1 VTIPEKKRRGRPR
14 TTEPAEG
21 PLQAQDSPAFDAPAS
36 VADRRKK
43 SVSVIQR
50 RLKGGTLFSAPSQQT
65 PLKNKMMRTRW
76 FNRGISDDRFFVAE
90 NQRGWIKVHRTD
102 VESLD
107 AVSGYDVTSEGYITR
122 GPRGQEMLYMM
133 DKRDYEAIQAAKQ
146 AANTKR
152 LASARTMRDATA
164 DAAAAQFGD
173 EAGDFIAKDETVL
186 ETWRG
191 PDG

>member
-1 VTIPEKKRRGRPR
+1 MTTETRKRGRPR
-14 TTEPAEG
+14 KEAPTDSG
-21 PLQAQDSPAFDAPAS
+21 PLPAQDSPSFDAPAT
-36 VADRRKK
+36 VTDRRKK
-43 SVSVIQR
+43 SVNVIQR
-50 RLKGGTLFSAPSQQT
+50 RLKGGTLFAAPSEQT

-90 NQRGWIKVHRTD
+90 NQRGWIKVHKTD
-102 VESLD
+102 IESLD
-107 AVSGYDVTSEGYITR
+107 AVSGYDMTQEGYITR

-133 DKRDYEAIQAAKQ
+133 DKRDYEKIQRAKQ

-152 LASARTMRDATA
+152 VQSAKAMAEETAQAT
-164 DAAAAQFGD
+164 AAQFGD
-173 EAGDFIAKDETVL
+173 EAGEFIAKDETML